1 VTILVLGSDH
11 DGLTDAVMV
20 VGIDPGS
27 RRVSLAS
34 IPRDTIDVPLGNGSV
49 FSDRKIN
56 SLYAYAAAR
65 PRIFP
70 QGPGRAVADAVGE
83 LLAIRIDY
91 YARTTFSGFSAMVD
105 AFGGIPITLPRPV
118 VDDFLQV
125 GPTTFGITFPA
136 GKQTLDGRLALIF
149 SRIRHLGTDFDRQR
163 RQQQLLTAAGLRLV
177 AHPELAG
184 VAVAAARSRS
194 DTDFPLDQVDEYVA
208 AMAGLD
214 ATGISGVV
222 LGPRTYEKAASC
234 PCGYAL
240 APLLGP
246 MRTKAAK
253 LFPWAVQD

>member
-1 VTILVLGSDH
+1 
-11 DGLTDAVMV
+11 
-20 VGIDPGS
+20 
-27 RRVSLAS
+27 
-34 IPRDTIDVPLGNGSV
+34 
-49 FSDRKIN
+49 
-56 SLYAYAAAR
+56 
-65 PRIFP
+65 
-70 QGPGRAVADAVGE
+70 
-83 LLAIRIDY
+83 
-91 YARTTFSGFSAMVD
+91 
-105 AFGGIPITLPRPV
+105 
-118 VDDFLQV
+118 
-125 GPTTFGITFPA
+125 
-136 GKQTLDGRLALIF
+136 
-149 SRIRHLGTDFDRQR
+149 
-163 RQQQLLTAAGLRLV
+163 
-177 AHPELAG
+177 